1 MPQKSDQEPVLTQ
14 RNKDDKACASDQN
27 SNIPEPV
34 PEKGTRLRISK
45 REIIVGVLA
54 LVITIAMS
62 VAALIYKDIIIN
74 YAAGYSLIGMLVI
87 SFLAGSILSITAVP
101 LPYWILVFTLPT
113 VLAERWGILAPIF
126 VALISAL
133 GATIGHMPTFMLGY
147 SGRSLSNKISARF
160 NSRIYQ
166 RLINWSKRHGWI
178 AVFLNSAMFN
188 PVHLPMT
195 IAFGTL
201 CYPPW
206 KFFLYSFLGNTVKG
220 LILAFAG
227 YYGLTSL
234 LKLMGG

>member
-1 MPQKSDQEPVLTQ
+1 MPQKSDQESVLTQ
-14 RNKDDKACASDQN
+14 RNIDAKTCASGQK

-34 PEKGTRLRISK
+34 PGEGTRLRISK
-45 REIIVGVLA
+45 REIIFGIITIIL
-54 LVITIAMS
+54 TIAMS
-62 VAALIYKDIIIN
+62 VAAIIYKDVIIN
-74 YAAGYSLIGMLVI
+74 YAAGYSLIGVLVI
-87 SFLAGSILSITAVP
+87 SLLAGSILSFTAVP

-113 VLAERWGILAPIF
+113 VLAERWGLFAPIF
-126 VALISAL
+126 VGLVSAL
-133 GATIGHMPTFMLGY
+133 GATIGHMPTFMIGY
-147 SGRSLSNKISARF
+147 SGRSLSTKISARF

-166 RLINWSKRHGWI
+166 ILINWAKKHGWI
-178 AVFLNSAMFN
+178 AVFVNSAIIN

-206 KFFLYSFLGNTVKG
+206 KFFLYSFLGNAVKG

-234 LKLMGG
+234 LKLIGG